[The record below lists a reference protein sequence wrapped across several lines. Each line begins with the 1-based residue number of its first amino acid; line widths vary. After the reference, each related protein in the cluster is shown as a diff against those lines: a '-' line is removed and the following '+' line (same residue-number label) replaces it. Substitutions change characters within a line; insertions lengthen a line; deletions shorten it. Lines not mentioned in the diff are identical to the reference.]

1 MAPPEIIATS
11 RDGCTNTC
19 ILVDADFFD
28 AVLVTVAV
36 SVYIMEVFN
45 ENGASKYFEGS
56 RDDDVITIV
65 ESAVVADAIFH
76 EYCKYWV
83 EVDPSQFAVKAF
95 VATESGIDLACVSTW
110 GPTIVIVGT
119 IKFKM
124 ITVAM
129 FWLQ

>member
-1 MAPPEIIATS
+1 M
-11 RDGCTNTC
+11 
-19 ILVDADFFD
+19 LVDADFFE

-45 ENGASKYFEGS
+45 ENGASKNFDGS
-56 RDDDVITIV
+56 REDDVITIV

-95 VATESGIDLACVSTW
+95 VPTESGVDLACVRTW
-110 GPTIVIVGT
+110 GPTIVMVGT